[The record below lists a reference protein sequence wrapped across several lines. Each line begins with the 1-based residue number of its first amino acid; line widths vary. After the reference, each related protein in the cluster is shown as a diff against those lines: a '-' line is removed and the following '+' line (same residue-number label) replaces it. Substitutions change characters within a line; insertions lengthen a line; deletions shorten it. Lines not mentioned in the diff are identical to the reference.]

1 MPNKSGITPLGDRCI
16 IEVLPEENMVG
27 SIIIPDKAVE
37 AQTAA
42 KADAILLES
51 GCLVREQAPYW
62 PEDGANVLVLKYAGV
77 KYQPTPDSPD
87 YRIVNWE
94 DIVGVK
100 DQ

>member
-16 IEVLPEENMVG
+16 VEVMPEQNKIG
-27 SIIIPDKAVE
+27 SIFIPDKAVE

-51 GCLVREQAPYW
+51 GDLVREQAPYW
-62 PEDGANVLVLKYAGV
+62 PKDGANVLILKYAGV
-77 KYQPTPDSPD
+77 RYQPTPDDPD